1 MFISS
6 CHSPPH
12 QPYMKASVC
21 PDPGD
26 SRTGS
31 EEPPVERM
39 GTGNTKEQTARPKDL
54 IKLTDFIFPK
64 QVLYPIETGYGEG
77 ADAESL

>member
-31 EEPPVERM
+31 EEPPGERM
-39 GTGNTKEQTARPKDL
+39 GSRNTKEQTARQKDL
-54 IKLTDFIFPK
+54 IKLTDFIFSQAGFIPNRNR
-64 QVLYPIETGYGEG
+64 IWGGG
-77 ADAESL
+77 